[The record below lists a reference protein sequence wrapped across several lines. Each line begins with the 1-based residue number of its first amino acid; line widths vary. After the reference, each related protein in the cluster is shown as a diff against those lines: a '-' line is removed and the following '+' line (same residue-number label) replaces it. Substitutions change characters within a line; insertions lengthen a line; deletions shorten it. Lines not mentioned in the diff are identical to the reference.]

1 MTRVH
6 PDGLPVP
13 QRYWSMLA
21 IAIGIAMSV
30 LNSAVAN
37 VALPTIADELHATPA
52 ASVWV
57 INAYQLAIVTTLL
70 PMASLGERIGYRRVY
85 LAGLGLF
92 TAGSLCCALSTSLS
106 ALVVSR
112 VIQGLGATGIMS
124 VNGALVRFTYP
135 QALLG
140 RGVGLNAL
148 VVSIAAA
155 LGPTIASGILAV
167 GPWQWLFA
175 VNVPI
180 GIFNLVVASRAL
192 PHSELSGHRFDWT
205 SAALNAL
212 MFGCFFIGIDYASSG
227 HTAALGAI
235 GIALALAVILFR
247 RESKMPFPLI
257 PLDLM
262 RIPVFSLSVLTSI
275 CAFSAYMLAFVA
287 LPFYFENTL
296 HYDQVATGLLMT
308 PWPVALGLAS
318 PVAGWLSDKMP
329 TAILGAAGLCALAL
343 GLTLLAVLPLQQPLE
358 IILPMGLC
366 GLGFGFFQSP
376 NNRTLLS
383 AAPRARAG
391 AAGGMLAVARITGM
405 TVGASTAAFVFK
417 LAPGNSHT
425 IALLTGAS
433 LGAVAAAVSLARLSQ
448 QRIAREEAAA
458 HREHSALR

>member
-30 LNSAVAN
+30 LDSAVAN

-70 PMASLGERIGYRRVY
+70 PIASLGERIGYRRVY

-192 PHSELSGHRFDWT
+192 PHSELSGNRFDWT

-247 RESKMPFPLI
+247 RESKMPLPLI

-262 RIPVFSLSVLTSI
+262 RFRSFHFRS
-275 CAFSAYMLAFVA
+275 
-287 LPFYFENTL
+287 
-296 HYDQVATGLLMT
+296 
-308 PWPVALGLAS
+308 
-318 PVAGWLSDKMP
+318 
-329 TAILGAAGLCALAL
+329 
-343 GLTLLAVLPLQQPLE
+343 
-358 IILPMGLC
+358 
-366 GLGFGFFQSP
+366 
-376 NNRTLLS
+376 
-383 AAPRARAG
+383 
-391 AAGGMLAVARITGM
+391 
-405 TVGASTAAFVFK
+405 
-417 LAPGNSHT
+417 
-425 IALLTGAS
+425 
-433 LGAVAAAVSLARLSQ
+433 
-448 QRIAREEAAA
+448 
-458 HREHSALR
+458 